1 MSQIVEKVPNFLPQ
15 DNVNYYFNVG
25 KNGYLNDT
33 PSSHRPPLDLKIV
46 YLLNSG
52 LFFIFNADLPP
63 LFDFFHNFQHSFY
76 DSPKMKTA

>member
-52 LFFIFNADLPP
+52 FFLFLMPTSRPFSTFSTIFNILFMTP
-63 LFDFFHNFQHSFY
+63 LR
-76 DSPKMKTA
+76 